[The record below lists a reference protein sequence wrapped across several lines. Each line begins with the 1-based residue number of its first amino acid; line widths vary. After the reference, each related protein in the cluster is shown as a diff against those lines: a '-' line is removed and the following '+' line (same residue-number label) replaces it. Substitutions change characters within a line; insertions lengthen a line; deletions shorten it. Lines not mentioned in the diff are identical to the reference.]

1 MPRLAG
7 TARQPRGRAGELTRS
22 ISGFALLCTAQLIP
36 TELDMSQAA
45 GSSSPREEEPSSAEF
60 STLGLTPSQQTQQ
73 LAGASFTK
81 FNPALLLCSNNSRSI
96 SARHEMT
103 YCAALG
109 RPVSPLRGVVTWEVR
124 IDNSRQNQGGAMCIG
139 VADASATFTDGI
151 GGSDWCELYASTDV
165 VKGRWTPTT
174 IGAYEAFLK
183 SRDPRARVAAN
194 TRDL

>member
-1 MPRLAG
+1 M
-7 TARQPRGRAGELTRS
+7 S
-22 ISGFALLCTAQLIP
+22 SS
-36 TELDMSQAA
+36 SQASQA
-45 GSSSPREEEPSSAEF
+45 GAALPPVGSGSREEEPSSAEF

-109 RPVSPLRGVVTWEVR
+109 RPVSPLRGVVTWEIR

-139 VADASATFTDGI
+139 VADASATFTNER
-151 GGSDWCELYASTDV
+151 GGL
-165 VKGRWTPTT
+165 
-174 IGAYEAFLK
+174 AYGFNPYSGSLMVTENCY
-183 SRDPRARVAAN
+183 RRARRPLEKLRPPAQKRRR
-194 TRDL
+194 TTPPRRRH